1 MRRKRI
7 LVVEDDPHQRLA
19 ISVQLRANRYA
30 PVFAADAV
38 FALAAAQRER
48 PDLMVLDLRLPGGD
62 GITVLEYMRMI
73 PRLADVPILVL
84 AGRGPNAARR
94 RFLQVGAAAFFQKPV
109 ASRHFLAAIHAA
121 LGDGE

>member
-7 LVVEDDPHQRLA
+7 LVVEDDPHERLA
-19 ISVQLRANRYA
+19 ISLQLTANRYA
-30 PVFAADAV
+30 PVFAADAE

-48 PDLMVLDLRLPGGD
+48 PDLMVLDLSLPRGD
-62 GITVLEYMRMI
+62 GITVLECMRTI

-84 AGRGPNAARR
+84 AGRDPNAARR

-109 ASRHFLAAIHAA
+109 ASEDFLTAIHAA
-121 LGDGE
+121 LGDEP